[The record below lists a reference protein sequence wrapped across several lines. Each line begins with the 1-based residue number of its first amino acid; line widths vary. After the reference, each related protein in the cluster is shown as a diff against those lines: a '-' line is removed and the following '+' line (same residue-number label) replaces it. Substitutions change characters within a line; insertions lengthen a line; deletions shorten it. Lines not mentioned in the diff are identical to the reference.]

1 MDIQKVT
8 DALNQFSDGT
18 HYRMGIEDLRN
29 IINENPVREKPKR
42 APSAFFLWKSDN
54 KEFIMSK
61 IEKNGKGVM
70 ASKAGEL
77 WKLMD
82 DSDKEPYIE
91 KANEMKDEYM
101 RLIKDFRTDVVVSSI
116 KKSGRGRP
124 KLSDEE
130 KAARKKARVN
140 SKKNQSNETDESNMQ
155 DHSVESS
162 EVSNADVV
170 EVEVNVEEFNYQGK
184 SYLLDTNSGDIYD
197 VETEEIIGLKKGEKV
212 TFN

>member
-18 HYRMGIEDLRN
+18 HYRMGIDELRN
-29 IINENPVREKPKR
+29 IINENAVREKPKR

-70 ASKAGEL
+70 AAKAGEL
-77 WKLMD
+77 WKDME
-82 DSDKEPYIE
+82 DSDKQPYVD
-91 KANEMKDEYM
+91 KANEMKEEYL
-101 RLIKDFRTDVVVSSI
+101 RLMKDFKTDVVVSSI

-130 KAARKKARVN
+130 KTARKKARIEAKNNEKTEIEEVN
-140 SKKNQSNETDESNMQ
+140 NAEDVQESN
-155 DHSVESS
+155 
-162 EVSNADVV
+162 NDVV

-197 VETEEIIGLKKGEKV
+197 VETEEIIGLKKGDKV